1 MKRGMAVLIRADDR
15 VELLEWT
22 LLRIVE
28 RNVEGLRSVA
38 GKYRLEALAEEV
50 SLLLSFLA
58 RAGQGDPK
66 LAGQAFAYGCA
77 ELAFVVPAFKSD
89 GDLKALEAALQR
101 LTGLLPLQ
109 KPQLLKAMARCI
121 GHDGQVT
128 AAEAELMR
136 AVADIPLPDAA
147 VTHGDP
153 LMTPF
158 IVRHASA
165 ADCVQLSHVAC
176 RTFAMACPASTPALE
191 IARHIEGN
199 LQPDHFGELLLQPGK
214 IVLAL
219 EVDNQLIGYSLLT
232 LDPEP
237 VGIELADG
245 VRSFP
250 LLRGA
255 RISWYGAAGFLMNE
269 SLKHLTGPVR
279 LSVSEENSRAI
290 RFYQRQGFRIV
301 GETYFQCGDE
311 RQRDWLML
319 RD

>member
-1 MKRGMAVLIRADDR
+1 
-15 VELLEWT
+15 
-22 LLRIVE
+22 
-28 RNVEGLRSVA
+28 
-38 GKYRLEALAEEV
+38 
-50 SLLLSFLA
+50 
-58 RAGQGDPK
+58 
-66 LAGQAFAYGCA
+66 
-77 ELAFVVPAFKSD
+77 
-89 GDLKALEAALQR
+89 
-101 LTGLLPLQ
+101 
-109 KPQLLKAMARCI
+109 
-121 GHDGQVT
+121 
-128 AAEAELMR
+128 
-136 AVADIPLPDAA
+136 
-147 VTHGDP
+147 
-153 LMTPF
+153 MTPF

-245 VRSFP
+245 VQEFSRCYVAPEFH
-250 LLRGA
+250 GT
-255 RISWYGAAGFLMNE
+255 GAAGFLMNE